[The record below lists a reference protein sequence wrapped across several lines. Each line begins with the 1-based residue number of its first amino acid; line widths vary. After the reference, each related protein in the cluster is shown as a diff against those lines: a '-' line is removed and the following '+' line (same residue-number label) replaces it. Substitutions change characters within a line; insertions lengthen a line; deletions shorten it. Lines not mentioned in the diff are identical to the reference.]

1 MATDLRLA
9 RSAVKVSAG
18 KLSVSG
24 TALISGT
31 LPKSFSGKPKSF
43 ALSKNTTFGAGDSFV
58 GAVALKAPK
67 GSYKA
72 WISLADDAPTGT
84 LRLLACEKATPSAP
98 TCTAVGTAHV
108 GAAAAPVVATPKL
121 ETSRMVSRMFNGR
134 AASLTATGSDGTKYT
149 IKVPASDAIYPIEL
163 TPVSS
168 LSPASAAGKLVDG
181 VMITPLGEAPPGS
194 TLVIK
199 PGKKTP
205 PKNAQIIGFGGIET
219 SGAAFPLAI
228 PFGKTATIPLAALG
242 GYGIAVPVAKS
253 SIAVQAC
260 PSAPDVLAA
269 AQPAASG
276 SRPLISCSSA
286 EQRMKQLGNALIKEL
301 GIARQELLLG
311 QEPSANIGEMFVE
324 AGTADTQALEDEAGR
339 LLNQP
344 PTDQGSAE
352 LEVLTMDA
360 LSIAR
365 QSELTDQPHDQ
376 IDQLIDQMLN
386 YRLKNLHEL
395 CMGGGPQPAI
405 QLLAHAM
412 LAFGT
417 ILQARTLDDPAL
429 GNEAGTIRS
438 ACLRRVKINVDI
450 TDSSEFDDNTLDVSA
465 AVTADNVM
473 VTGHD
478 DAKAVGGVS
487 LKANDVTLTYDSA
500 SVSVDPPLSEVETAE
515 FTSKSGLVHVGTV
528 GYSAS
533 TKVRCD
539 KNKQFVYDYKA
550 SIWADPSSLWQDVQK
565 VQISVEGTVV
575 GNNIGGVE
583 GGSFS
588 EGIETSKILQPFEIK
603 LDTQPPTELKNGGA
617 CPSAN
622 CKKFSYDATFDAT
635 SQDG

>member
-1 MATDLRLA
+1 M
-9 RSAVKVSAG
+9 KVSAG
-18 KLSVSG
+18 RLAVSG
-24 TALISGT
+24 TALITGK

-43 ALSKNTTFGAGDSFV
+43 ALSKNTTFGAGDSYV
-58 GAVALKAPK
+58 GTAALKAPK

-72 WISLADDAPTGT
+72 WISLADDATTGMF
-84 LRLLACEKATPSAP
+84 RLLACKKTTPSAP

-121 ETSRMVSRMFNGR
+121 ETTRMVSRMFNGK
-134 AASLTATGSDGTKYT
+134 AASLTATGSDGTKFT

-168 LSPASAAGKLVDG
+168 LSPTSAAGKLVDG
-181 VMITPLGEAPPGS
+181 VMISPLGEAPPGS

-199 PGKKTP
+199 PGKRKP
-205 PKNAQIIGFGGIET
+205 PKNAQVIGFGGIET
-219 SGAAFPLAI
+219 SGAAFPLPI
-228 PFGKTATIPLAALG
+228 PFGKTATIPLASLG

-253 SIAVQAC
+253 SNAVQAC
-260 PSAPDVLAA
+260 PSAPDVLAV

-286 EQRMKQLGNALIKEL
+286 EQRMRQLGNAIIKEL

-324 AGTADTQALEDEAGR
+324 AGTADTQALENEAGR

-360 LSIAR
+360 LGIAR
-365 QSELTDQPHDQ
+365 QSELTGQPHDE
-376 IDQLIDQMLN
+376 IDQLVDQMLN

-412 LAFGT
+412 LALGT
-417 ILQARTLDDPAL
+417 MLEARTLDDPAL

-438 ACLRRVKINVDI
+438 ACLRRVKINIDI
-450 TDSSEFDDNTLDVSA
+450 TDSSEFDNNTLDVSA
-465 AVTADNVM
+465 AVTADHVM

-478 DAKAVGGVS
+478 DAKAVGGVA

-500 SVSVDPPLSEVETAE
+500 SVSVDPPLSGVETAE

-550 SIWADPSSLWQDVQK
+550 SLWADPSTLWKDVQK

-588 EGIETSKILQPFEIK
+588 EGIHTSKILQPFEIK
-603 LDTQPPTELKNGGA
+603 LDTQPPTELKNGGP
-617 CPSAN
+617 CQSAS
-622 CKKFSYDATFDAT
+622 CKKFSFDATFDAT